1 MKRKIIIYVLSI
13 LCVFMIGCDSTGT
26 KENNE
31 VSNEKDEF
39 QNTEFVKN
47 EGELT
52 YALTNDYSITI
63 TDNITSD
70 NPLII
75 EGEFFKT
82 DTTEENN
89 VVKVGRKLNLFSKD
103 EDNNIINNYVLEA
116 PSLTIQSENTIIK
129 GGTFI
134 GDIYIKAKGF
144 EIDNTKVKGNLYFKD
159 EETKGTFIKSNAAS
173 VQGKISVERKGS

>member
-103 EDNNIINNYVLEA
+103 EDNNIINNY
-116 PSLTIQSENTIIK
+116 
-129 GGTFI
+129 
-134 GDIYIKAKGF
+134 
-144 EIDNTKVKGNLYFKD
+144 TK
-159 EETKGTFIKSNAAS
+159 
-173 VQGKISVERKGS
+173 

>member
-144 EIDNTKVKGNLYFKD
+144 EIDNTKV
-159 EETKGTFIKSNAAS
+159 
-173 VQGKISVERKGS
+173 

>member
-134 GDIYIKAKGF
+134 GDIILRLKGLKL
-144 EIDNTKVKGNLYFKD
+144 IILK
-159 EETKGTFIKSNAAS
+159 
-173 VQGKISVERKGS
+173 

>member
-52 YALTNDYSITI
+52 RYN
-63 TDNITSD
+63 
-70 NPLII
+70 
-75 EGEFFKT
+75 
-82 DTTEENN
+82 
-89 VVKVGRKLNLFSKD
+89 R
-103 EDNNIINNYVLEA
+103 
-116 PSLTIQSENTIIK
+116 
-129 GGTFI
+129 
-134 GDIYIKAKGF
+134 
-144 EIDNTKVKGNLYFKD
+144 
-159 EETKGTFIKSNAAS
+159 
-173 VQGKISVERKGS
+173 GK

>member
-103 EDNNIINNYVLEA
+103 EDNNIIKIEYNGNGFLLNMVRILSGTLIKVAKGEIDIIDIKNLLEA
-116 PSLTIQSENTIIK
+116 KSRS
-129 GGTFI
+129 
-134 GDIYIKAKGF
+134 DIAEKAPAKGLCMK
-144 EIDNTKVKGNLYFKD
+144 EVHY
-159 EETKGTFIKSNAAS
+159 
-173 VQGKISVERKGS
+173 